1 MTIQGNNPDHPEII
15 VSDEGEGTILEGRG
29 RVKKQIFSVYLA
41 ITAVEKI
48 EKVCAV
54 TGASKNSWIQLAIAE
69 KLIRDSQ

>member
-1 MTIQGNNPDHPEII
+1 MTIQGNNPDHSEII